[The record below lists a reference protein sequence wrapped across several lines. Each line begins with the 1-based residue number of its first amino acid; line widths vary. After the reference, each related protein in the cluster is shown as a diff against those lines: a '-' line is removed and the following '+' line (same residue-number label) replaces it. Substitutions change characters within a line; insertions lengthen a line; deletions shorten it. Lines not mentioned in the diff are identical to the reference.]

1 LISPKEPTAVDLN
14 EAGARHLDPP
24 VAAGDQLDPAGMD
37 GDDELVGVGA
47 AARFAGSVVIGRW
60 WRSDLPSDRSRVQ
73 VEPIATT
80 AAAYASQLGAGARRE
95 REPVRSGTVTRL
107 GSFVYPAG

>member
-1 LISPKEPTAVDLN
+1 VDLN

-24 VAAGDQLDPAGMD
+24 VTAGDQLDPAGMD

-47 AARFAGSVVIGRW
+47 AARFAGSVVMVDGGAV
-60 WRSDLPSDRSRVQ
+60 DLPSDRSRVQ

-80 AAAYASQLGAGARRE
+80 AAAAVAAYASQLGAGARRE
-95 REPVRSGTVTRL
+95 REPVRSGTVIRL